1 MQSDRAE
8 LATLEIPDEAQMRA
22 QLAEL
27 THSDGIELE
36 PADKY
41 EARDPSGSIIL
52 AVDKSRL
59 VTEVNIQ
66 SGWEEHIRPEAFAE
80 ALYTTYVK
88 AIQRALAV
96 QLNHRSVGARSGA
109 TPQRGD
115 DPTDLSLDEWI
126 SRMRSRLDA
135 IDDEYDAIRR
145 QAREAPP
152 ANTIEI
158 RSPLGYLAMSMRGGG
173 PIALTGDVDALTH
186 APTQSLAND
195 IQQLFARAD
204 LGSPGEGSMDQTS
217 VDSHTTDD
225 DYFSNFN
232 LFDGEG

>member
-66 SGWEEHIRPEAFAE
+66 SVWEEHIRPEAFAG

-96 QLNHRSVGARSGA
+96 ELNHRSVGAHSGG
-109 TPQRGD
+109 TTQREGD
-115 DPTDLSLDEWI
+115 PADLSLDEWI
-126 SRMRSRLDA
+126 SSMRSRLDA

-186 APTQSLAND
+186 APT
-195 IQQLFARAD
+195 
-204 LGSPGEGSMDQTS
+204 
-217 VDSHTTDD
+217 
-225 DYFSNFN
+225 
-232 LFDGEG
+232 